1 VFNKK
6 DDLCTSP
13 IHEKK
18 SMNNTILLVHR
29 CECDPIKQV
38 EHAQQ
43 MGANAVI
50 FYTDTTNSTTDVD
63 VLSTAVLPI
72 VFINNAN
79 GYRIFSALS
88 HKPQAQ
94 FTNALVAMNAPESDI
109 LHTVSGFSSQ
119 GPTNELQLKPEIVGV
134 GGNVFSTLP
143 NYLKSYGFRSGTSM
157 AAPFVSGQIALLL
170 EKKRLKP
177 DEVKGLLMNFA
188 TQGKRPHTRHTT
200 FFFFTNL
207 YL

>member
-1 VFNKK
+1 
-6 DDLCTSP
+6 
-13 IHEKK
+13 
-18 SMNNTILLVHR
+18 
-29 CECDPIKQV
+29 
-38 EHAQQ
+38 
-43 MGANAVI
+43 
-50 FYTDTTNSTTDVD
+50 
-63 VLSTAVLPI
+63 
-72 VFINNAN
+72 
-79 GYRIFSALS
+79 
-88 HKPQAQ
+88 
-94 FTNALVAMNAPESDI
+94 MNAPESDI